1 MNRAAPGAALPLLAQ
16 LARELHA
23 RHRLETILEKVVD
36 TAAKISRVERASLRL
51 LDPTGTK
58 LLAVARAGEP
68 LHFDASYEF
77 ARDEGL
83 IGWIVTHGQSIRS
96 EDPGSDPRYAHRGD
110 QRAPMGSFLGV
121 PIVSGQVCIGVLS
134 AVSDEKGH
142 FDAADEG
149 HLMLLAAMAA
159 PHIEVSRV
167 SRLARI
173 DPLTGA
179 LNRHGLDEETTPV
192 RDPLSVLFVDV
203 DRLDGVNERHGHAA
217 GDEVLRAVTR
227 VLAGMLRREDA
238 VVRWGGEELVLLLPA
253 VDLAAAARIAERARA
268 AIESTEVGAA
278 AAGARVTVSIGVA
291 ERRADEE
298 LAAAIDRAARAMVEA
313 KEAGRNRVALAS

>member
-1 MNRAAPGAALPLLAQ
+1 MSERAEALPLLAE

-23 RHRLETILEKVVD
+23 RHRLEVILEKVVD
-36 TAAKISRVERASLRL
+36 TAARITRVERASLRL
-51 LDPTGTK
+51 LDPTGTR

-68 LHFDASYEF
+68 LHFDAAFEF
-77 ARDEGL
+77 RRDEGL
-83 IGWIVTHGQSIRS
+83 LGWIVSHAQTIRS
-96 EDPGSDPRYAHRGD
+96 DDPAGDPRYLHRGD

-134 AVSDEKGH
+134 AVADQPGH

-179 LNRHGLDEETTPV
+179 LNRHGVDDETLPR
-192 RDPLSVLFVDV
+192 RDPLCVLFVDV
-203 DRLDGVNERHGHAA
+203 DRLEQVNERHGHAA

-227 VLAGMLRREDA
+227 VLAGLLRRDDA

-253 VDLAAAARIAERARA
+253 IDLGAAARVAERARA
-268 AIESTEVGAA
+268 AIEQTDVGAGA
-278 AAGARVTVSIGVA
+278 ANARVTVSIGVA

-298 LAAAIDRAARAMVEA
+298 LAGAIDRAARAMVEA
-313 KEAGRNRVALAS
+313 KEAGRNRVSLAG

>member
-1 MNRAAPGAALPLLAQ
+1 MNQRATSDALPLLAR

-36 TAAKISRVERASLRL
+36 TAAKITRVERASLRL
-51 LDPTGTK
+51 LDPTGAR

-83 IGWIVTHGQSIRS
+83 IGWIVTHAQTIRS
-96 EDPGSDPRYAHRGD
+96 DDPRSDPRYARRGD
-110 QRAPMGSFLGV
+110 QRGPMGSFLGV

-134 AVSDEKGH
+134 AVSDDKGH

-167 SRLARI
+167 NRLARI

-179 LNRHGLDEETTPV
+179 LNRHGLDEESAAV
-192 RDPLSVLFVDV
+192 RDPLCVLFVDV
-203 DRLDGVNERHGHAA
+203 DKLEGVNAQHGHAA

-227 VLAGMLRREDA
+227 VLAGLLRREDA

-253 VDLAAAARIAERARA
+253 VDLASAARVAERARA

-278 AAGARVTVSIGVA
+278 AAGAKVTVSIGVA

-298 LAAAIDRAARAMVEA
+298 LGSAIDRAARAMVSA
-313 KEAGRNRVALAS
+313 KEAGRNRVSLAS